1 MRLSIRNLQVSHAAG
16 RLVIMETKASAIF
29 RVAVMMIVGCIVV
42 VWFRAWGGNVWLT
55 DPVFLVPL
63 VCFLAIISAAIKY
76 FLKPFDRTPMLVFDR
91 DTNSVQRYGRPLCSL
106 SDMVSVT
113 ITYHP
118 SGGGGK
124 SPPGYSL
131 DLVLKNGKRVR
142 VDAAGDD
149 GEISRVAQTISDY
162 ARLGNPTRE
171 TPQVYTEF
179 HFPWSKR

>member
-16 RLVIMETKASAIF
+16 RLVIMETKASAVF

-42 VWFRAWGGNVWLT
+42 VWFRAWGGDVWLT
-55 DPVFLVPL
+55 RTVLVPL
-63 VCFLAIISAAIKY
+63 ACLLGIVIAAITH
-76 FLKPFDRTPMLVFDR
+76 FLKPFGRTPLLVFDR

-106 SDMVSVT
+106 SDMASVT
-113 ITYHP
+113 ITFHP

-131 DLVLKNGKRVR
+131 DLVLKNGKRVL

-149 GEISRVAQTISDY
+149 WEISHVAQAISDY

-179 HFPWSKR
+179 HFPWSRR